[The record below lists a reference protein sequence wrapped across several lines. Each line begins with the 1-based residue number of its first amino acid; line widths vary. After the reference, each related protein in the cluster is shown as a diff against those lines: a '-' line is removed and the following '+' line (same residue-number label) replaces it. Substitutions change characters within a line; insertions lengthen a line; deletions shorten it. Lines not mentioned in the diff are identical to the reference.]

1 MAVLDF
7 IWIMTSIVMFRR
19 HIHHDAHDPIVLG
32 DKSAWSRVWSEVS
45 QGFQQTTKS
54 DPRDETWPGQSAIT
68 IDDFN
73 ATLRL

>member
-32 DKSAWSRVWSEVS
+32 DKSAWSRV
-45 QGFQQTTKS
+45 
-54 DPRDETWPGQSAIT
+54 
-68 IDDFN
+68 
-73 ATLRL
+73 